1 MERRKVLRLFLVSSV
16 AAIVAPKL
24 AFGQTPLYQNLDF
37 SSLDFGSDFK
47 WGVATAA
54 YQIEGAH
61 NIDGK
66 SASIWDTFSH
76 KKGTI
81 KTGENGDLACDFY
94 HSYEQD
100 LDLLKSLNMRVFRFS
115 IAWSRIL
122 PNGVGAPNQKGID
135 FYNRVIDACLVRGI
149 EPWIT
154 LYHWDLPQ
162 VLQDQDG
169 WMNRASIS
177 WFSEYAEL
185 VTKTFGDKVKNWMVF
200 NEPSAFTALGY
211 LIGYHAPGLKG
222 FKNYLPTVHHVC
234 LCQAEGGRIIRK
246 NVANANIGTTFS
258 CSHVDVYKSE
268 KRDGKSAER
277 WDVLLN
283 RLFIE
288 PSLGMGY
295 PMESFPILHKLNK
308 YILPG
313 DMDKLKFDFDF
324 IGVQNYT
331 REVVK
336 KVGLIP
342 VMKGLEIKPAKR
354 DVKEVTEMGWEVY
367 PEGIYQIIKQFAA
380 YPGVKKIFVT
390 ENGCAFPDELVDGKV
405 NDVKRIDYYQRY
417 LKQVLRAKKEGV
429 NIGGYFSWTLLDN
442 FEWSEGFKPRFGLVY
457 VDFKTQKR
465 YVKNSGF
472 WFKEFL
478 ADKK

>member
-1 MERRKVLRLFLVSSV
+1 MERRKVLRLFFVSSL
-16 AAIVAPKL
+16 AAVIAPKFSFAQFNKL
-24 AFGQTPLYQNLDF
+24 EKLDF
-37 SSLDFGSDFK
+37 SSLDFGTDFK

-66 SASIWDTFSH
+66 SPSIWDTFSH
-76 KKGTI
+76 KKGSI
-81 KTGENGDLACDFY
+81 KTGENGDIACDFY
-94 HSYEQD
+94 HSYEKD
-100 LDLLKSLNMRVFRFS
+100 LDLLKSLNMTVFRFS

-122 PNGVGAPNQKGID
+122 PNGSGTPNQSGLD
-135 FYNRVIDACLVRGI
+135 FYHRVIDACLARGI

-162 VLQDQDG
+162 ILQDKGG
-169 WMNRASIS
+169 WKNRDAVV
-177 WFSEYAEL
+177 WFSEYANL
-185 VTKTFGDKVKNWMVF
+185 LTKTYGEKVKNWMVF

-222 FKNYLPTVHHVC
+222 LKNYLPTVHHVC

-268 KRDGKSAER
+268 ECDGNAVSR

-288 PSLGMGY
+288 PALGMGY
-295 PMESFPILHKLNK
+295 PTESLPILRKLNK
-308 YILPG
+308 YIQPG
-313 DMDKLKFDFDF
+313 DLEKLQFDFDF

-336 KVGLIP
+336 ANAFIP
-342 VMKGLEIKPAKR
+342 YMKGLEIKPVKR
-354 DVKEVTEMGWEVY
+354 DAKEITDMGWEVY
-367 PEGIYQIIKQFAA
+367 PEGIYKILKQFAA

-390 ENGCAFPDELVDGKV
+390 ENGCAFPDEVVNGKV
-405 NDVKRIDYYQRY
+405 NDTKRIDFYQRY
-417 LKQVLRAKKEGV
+417 LKEVLRAKKDGV

-442 FEWSEGFKPRFGLVY
+442 FEWSEGFKPRFGLVH

-465 YVKNSGF
+465 IIKESGY
-472 WFKEFL
+472 WFKDFL
-478 ADKK
+478 LSP

>member
-1 MERRKVLRLFLVSSV
+1 MERRKVLRLFFVSSL
-16 AAIVAPKL
+16 AAVIAPKYSFTQFNQL
-24 AFGQTPLYQNLDF
+24 EKLDF
-37 SSLDFGSDFK
+37 SSLDFGTDFK

-61 NIDGK
+61 TIDGK
-66 SASIWDTFSH
+66 SPSIWDTMSH

-81 KTGENGDLACDFY
+81 KTGENGDIACDFY
-94 HSYEQD
+94 HSYEKD
-100 LDLLKSLNMRVFRFS
+100 LDLLKSLNMTVFRFS

-122 PNGVGAPNQKGID
+122 PNGSGTPNQSGLD
-135 FYNRVIDACLVRGI
+135 FYHRVIDACLARGI

-162 VLQDQDG
+162 ILQDKGG
-169 WMNRASIS
+169 WKNRDAVM
-177 WFSEYAEL
+177 WFSEYANL
-185 VTKTFGDKVKNWMVF
+185 LTKTYGEKVKNWMVF

-222 FKNYLPTVHHVC
+222 LKNYLPTVHHVC

-258 CSHVDVYKSE
+258 CSHVDVFKSE
-268 KRDGKSAER
+268 ERDGNTANR

-288 PSLGMGY
+288 PALGMGY
-295 PMESFPILHKLNK
+295 PTESLPILRKLNK
-308 YILPG
+308 YIQPG
-313 DMDKLKFDFDF
+313 DLEKLQFDFDF

-336 KVGLIP
+336 ANAFIP
-342 VMKGLEIKPAKR
+342 YMKGLEIKPVKR
-354 DVKEVTEMGWEVY
+354 DAKEITEMGWEVY
-367 PEGIYQIIKQFAA
+367 PEGIYKILKQFAA

-390 ENGCAFPDELVDGKV
+390 ENGCAFPDEVVNGKV
-405 NDVKRIDYYQRY
+405 NDTKRIDFYQRY
-417 LKQVLRAKKEGV
+417 LKEVLRAKKDGV
-429 NIGGYFSWTLLDN
+429 NVGGYFSWTLLDN
-442 FEWSEGFKPRFGLVY
+442 FEWSEGFKPRFGLVH

-465 YVKNSGF
+465 IIKDSGY
-472 WFKEFL
+472 WFKDFL
-478 ADKK
+478 LSP

>member
-1 MERRKVLRLFLVSSV
+1 MERRKVLRLFFVSSL
-16 AAIVAPKL
+16 AAVIAPKFSFSQFNIL
-24 AFGQTPLYQNLDF
+24 EKLDF
-37 SSLDFGSDFK
+37 SSLDFGTDFK

-66 SASIWDTFSH
+66 SPSIWDTFSH
-76 KKGTI
+76 KNGSI
-81 KTGENGDLACDFY
+81 KTGENGDIACDFY
-94 HSYEQD
+94 HSYEKD
-100 LDLLKSLNMRVFRFS
+100 LDLLKSLNMTVFRFS

-122 PNGVGAPNQKGID
+122 PNGSGTPNQSGLD
-135 FYNRVIDACLVRGI
+135 FYQRVIDACLARGI

-162 VLQDQDG
+162 ILQDKGG
-169 WMNRASIS
+169 WKNRDAVV
-177 WFSEYAEL
+177 WFSEYANL
-185 VTKTFGDKVKNWMVF
+185 LTKTYGEKVKNWMVF

-222 FKNYLPTVHHVC
+222 LKNYLPTVHHVC

-258 CSHVDVYKSE
+258 CSHVDVYKSKE
-268 KRDGKSAER
+268 RDGNAASR

-288 PSLGMGY
+288 PALGMGY
-295 PMESFPILHKLNK
+295 PTESLPILRKLNK
-308 YILPG
+308 YIQPG
-313 DMDKLKFDFDF
+313 DLEKLQFDFDF

-336 KVGLIP
+336 ANAFIP
-342 VMKGLEIKPAKR
+342 YMKGLEIKPVKR
-354 DVKEVTEMGWEVY
+354 DAKEITEMGWEVY
-367 PEGIYQIIKQFAA
+367 PEGIYKILKQFAA
-380 YPGVKKIFVT
+380 YPRVKKIFVT
-390 ENGCAFPDELVDGKV
+390 ENGCAFPDEVVNGKV
-405 NDVKRIDYYQRY
+405 NDTKRIDFYQRY
-417 LKQVLRAKKEGV
+417 LKEVLRAKKDGV

-442 FEWSEGFKPRFGLVY
+442 FEWSEGFKPRFGLVH
-457 VDFKTQKR
+457 VDFNTQKR
-465 YVKNSGF
+465 IIKESGF
-472 WFKEFL
+472 WFKDFL
-478 ADKK
+478 LSP

>member
-1 MERRKVLRLFLVSSV
+1 MERRKVLRLFFVSSL
-16 AAIVAPKL
+16 AAVIAPKFSFAQFNTL
-24 AFGQTPLYQNLDF
+24 EKLDF
-37 SSLDFGSDFK
+37 SSLDFGTDFK

-66 SASIWDTFSH
+66 SHSIWDTFSH
-76 KKGTI
+76 KKGAI
-81 KTGENGDLACDFY
+81 KTGENGDIACDFY
-94 HSYEQD
+94 HSYEKD
-100 LDLLKSLNMRVFRFS
+100 LDLLKSLNMTVFRFS

-122 PNGVGAPNQKGID
+122 PNGSGTANQSGLN
-135 FYNRVIDACLVRGI
+135 FYHRVIDACLARGI

-162 VLQDQDG
+162 ILQDKGG
-169 WMNRASIS
+169 WKNRDAVV
-177 WFSEYAEL
+177 WFSEYANL
-185 VTKTFGDKVKNWMVF
+185 LTKTYGEKVKNWMVF

-222 FKNYLPTVHHVC
+222 LKNFLPTVHHVC

-268 KRDGKSAER
+268 ERDGNSASR

-288 PSLGMGY
+288 PALGMGY
-295 PMESFPILHKLNK
+295 PTESLPILRKLNK
-308 YILPG
+308 YIQPG
-313 DMDKLKFDFDF
+313 DLEKLQFDFDF

-336 KVGLIP
+336 ANAFIP
-342 VMKGLEIKPAKR
+342 YMKGLEIKPIKRGAK
-354 DVKEVTEMGWEVY
+354 EITEMGWEVY
-367 PEGIYQIIKQFAA
+367 PEGIYKILKQFAA

-390 ENGCAFPDELVDGKV
+390 ENGCAFPDEVVNGKV
-405 NDVKRIDYYQRY
+405 IDIKRVDFYQRY
-417 LKQVLRAKKEGV
+417 LKEVLRAKKDGV

-442 FEWSEGFKPRFGLVY
+442 FEWSEGFKPRFGLVH

-465 YVKNSGF
+465 IIKDSGY
-472 WFKEFL
+472 WFRDFL
-478 ADKK
+478 LSP

>member
-1 MERRKVLRLFLVSSV
+1 MERRKVLRLFFVSSLAGV
-16 AAIVAPKL
+16 IAPKFSFAQFNTL
-24 AFGQTPLYQNLDF
+24 EKLDF
-37 SSLDFGSDFK
+37 SSLDFGTDFK

-66 SASIWDTFSH
+66 SPSIWDTFSH
-76 KKGTI
+76 KKGSI
-81 KTGENGDLACDFY
+81 KTGENGDIACDFY
-94 HSYEQD
+94 HSYEKD
-100 LDLLKSLNMRVFRFS
+100 LDLLKSLNMTVFRFS

-122 PNGVGAPNQKGID
+122 PNGSGTPNQSGLD
-135 FYNRVIDACLVRGI
+135 FYHRVIDACLARGI

-162 VLQDQDG
+162 ILQDKGG
-169 WMNRASIS
+169 WKNRDAVV
-177 WFSEYAEL
+177 WFSEYANL
-185 VTKTFGDKVKNWMVF
+185 LTKTYGEKVKNWMVF

-222 FKNYLPTVHHVC
+222 LKNYLPTVHHVC

-268 KRDGKSAER
+268 ECDGNAVSR

-288 PSLGMGY
+288 PALGMGY
-295 PMESFPILHKLNK
+295 PTESLPILRKLNK
-308 YILPG
+308 YIQPG
-313 DMDKLKFDFDF
+313 DLEKLQFDFDF

-336 KVGLIP
+336 ANAFIP
-342 VMKGLEIKPAKR
+342 YMKGLEIKPVKR
-354 DVKEVTEMGWEVY
+354 DAKEITDMGWEVY
-367 PEGIYQIIKQFAA
+367 PEGIYKILKQFAA

-390 ENGCAFPDELVDGKV
+390 ENGCAFPDEVVNGKV
-405 NDVKRIDYYQRY
+405 NDTKRIDFYQRY
-417 LKQVLRAKKEGV
+417 LKEVLRAKKDGV

-442 FEWSEGFKPRFGLVY
+442 FEWSEGFKPRFGLVH

-465 YVKNSGF
+465 IIKESGY
-472 WFKEFL
+472 WFKDFL
-478 ADKK
+478 LSP

>member
-1 MERRKVLRLFLVSSV
+1 MERRKVLRLFFVSSL
-16 AAIVAPKL
+16 AAVIAPKYSFAQFNQL
-24 AFGQTPLYQNLDF
+24 EKLDF
-37 SSLDFGSDFK
+37 SSLDFGTDFK

-61 NIDGK
+61 TIDGK
-66 SASIWDTFSH
+66 SPSIWDTFSH

-81 KTGENGDLACDFY
+81 KTGENGDIACDFY
-94 HSYEQD
+94 HSYEKD
-100 LDLLKSLNMRVFRFS
+100 LDLLKSLNMTVFRFS

-122 PNGVGAPNQKGID
+122 PNGSGTPNQSGLD
-135 FYNRVIDACLVRGI
+135 FYHRVIDACLARGI

-162 VLQDQDG
+162 ILQDKGG
-169 WMNRASIS
+169 WKNRDAVM
-177 WFSEYAEL
+177 WFSEYTNL
-185 VTKTFGDKVKNWMVF
+185 LTKTYGEKVKNWMVF

-222 FKNYLPTVHHVC
+222 LKNYLPTVHHVC

-258 CSHVDVYKSE
+258 CSQVDVFKSE
-268 KRDGKSAER
+268 ERDGNTANR

-288 PSLGMGY
+288 PALGMGY
-295 PMESFPILHKLNK
+295 PTESLPILRKLNK
-308 YILPG
+308 YIQPG
-313 DMDKLKFDFDF
+313 DLEKLQFDFDF

-336 KVGLIP
+336 ANTFIP
-342 VMKGLEIKPAKR
+342 YMKGLEIKPVKR
-354 DVKEVTEMGWEVY
+354 DAKEITEMGWEVY
-367 PEGIYQIIKQFAA
+367 PEGIYKILKQFAA

-390 ENGCAFPDELVDGKV
+390 ENGCAFPDEVVNGKV
-405 NDVKRIDYYQRY
+405 NDTKRIDFYQRY
-417 LKQVLRAKKEGV
+417 LKEVLRAKKDGV

-442 FEWSEGFKPRFGLVY
+442 FEWSEGFKPRFGLVH

-465 YVKNSGF
+465 IIKDSGY
-472 WFKEFL
+472 WFRDFL
-478 ADKK
+478 LSP

>member
-1 MERRKVLRLFLVSSV
+1 MERRKVLRLFLISSV
-16 AAIVAPKL
+16 ATVVAPKL
-24 AFGQTPLYQNLDF
+24 TFGKTPFYTNLDF
-37 SSLDFGSDFK
+37 SSLDFGTDFK

-61 NIDGK
+61 NLDGK
-66 SASIWDTFSH
+66 STSIWDTFSH
-76 KKGTI
+76 KKGNI
-81 KTGENGDLACDFY
+81 KTGENGDIACDFY

-100 LDLLKSLNMRVFRFS
+100 LDLLKSLNMTVFRFS

-135 FYNRVIDACLVRGI
+135 FYNRVIDACLERGL
-149 EPWIT
+149 EPWLT

-162 VLQDQDG
+162 VLQDQGG
-169 WMNRASIS
+169 WMNRESLS

-185 VTKTFGDKVKNWMVF
+185 VTKSFGDRVKNWMVF

-222 FKNYLPTVHHVC
+222 FGHYLPTVHHVC

-246 NVANANIGTTFS
+246 NVINANIGTTYS
-258 CSHVDVYKSE
+258 CSHVDVFKSE
-268 KRDGKSAER
+268 KRDGKSAKR

-288 PSLGMGY
+288 PALGMGY
-295 PMESFPILHKLNK
+295 PTASFPILRKLEK

-313 DMDKLKFDFDF
+313 DLEKLKFDFDF

-336 KVGLIP
+336 KMGLIP
-342 VMKGLEIKPAKR
+342 IMKGLEIPPKKR
-354 DVKEVTEMGWEVY
+354 NVTEITDMGWEVY

-380 YPGVKKIFVT
+380 YPNVKKIFVT
-390 ENGCAFPDELVDGKV
+390 ENGCAFPDELIDGKV

-417 LKQVLRAKKEGV
+417 LKQVLRAKQEGV

-465 YVKNSGF
+465 IVKESGY
-472 WFKEFL
+472 WFKDFL
-478 ADKK
+478 KKVR

>member
-1 MERRKVLRLFLVSSV
+1 MERRKVLRLFFVSSL
-16 AAIVAPKL
+16 AAVIAPKYSFAQFNQL
-24 AFGQTPLYQNLDF
+24 EKLDF
-37 SSLDFGSDFK
+37 SSLDFGTDFK

-61 NIDGK
+61 TIDGK
-66 SASIWDTFSH
+66 SPSIWDTFSH

-81 KTGENGDLACDFY
+81 KTGENGDIACDFY
-94 HSYEQD
+94 HSYEKD
-100 LDLLKSLNMRVFRFS
+100 LDLLKSLNMTVFRFS

-122 PNGVGAPNQKGID
+122 PNGSGTPNQSGLD
-135 FYNRVIDACLVRGI
+135 FYHRVIDACLARGI

-162 VLQDQDG
+162 ILQDKGG
-169 WMNRASIS
+169 WKNRDSVV
-177 WFSEYAEL
+177 WFSEYANL
-185 VTKTFGDKVKNWMVF
+185 LTKTYGEKVKNWMVF

-222 FKNYLPTVHHVC
+222 LKNYLPTVHHVC

-258 CSHVDVYKSE
+258 CSHVDVFKSE
-268 KRDGKSAER
+268 ERDGKTANR

-288 PSLGMGY
+288 PALGMGY
-295 PMESFPILHKLNK
+295 PTESLPILRKLNK
-308 YILPG
+308 YIQPG
-313 DMDKLKFDFDF
+313 DLEKLQFDFDF

-336 KVGLIP
+336 ANAFIP
-342 VMKGLEIKPAKR
+342 YMKGLEIKPVKR
-354 DVKEVTEMGWEVY
+354 DAKEITEMGWEVY
-367 PEGIYQIIKQFAA
+367 PEGIYKILKQFAA

-390 ENGCAFPDELVDGKV
+390 ENGCAFPDEVVNGKV
-405 NDVKRIDYYQRY
+405 NDTKRIDFYQRY
-417 LKQVLRAKKEGV
+417 LKEVLRAKKDGV

-442 FEWSEGFKPRFGLVY
+442 FEWSEGFKPRFGLVH

-465 YVKNSGF
+465 IIKDSGY
-472 WFKEFL
+472 WFKDFL
-478 ADKK
+478 LSS

>member
-1 MERRKVLRLFLVSSV
+1 MERRKILRLFLVSTVASV
-16 AAIVAPKL
+16 IAPKL
-24 AFGQTPLYQNLDF
+24 AFGQIPFVEKLDF

-61 NIDGK
+61 NLDGK

-76 KKGTI
+76 KKGNI
-81 KTGENGDLACDFY
+81 KTGENGDIACDFY

-100 LDLLKSLNMRVFRFS
+100 LDLLKSLNMTVFRFS
-115 IAWSRIL
+115 IAWSRVL
-122 PNGVGAPNQKGID
+122 PNGVGEPNQKGID
-135 FYNRVIDACLVRGI
+135 FYHKVIDACLSRGL
-149 EPWIT
+149 EPWVT

-162 VLQDQDG
+162 VLQDKGG
-169 WMNRASIS
+169 WMNREAVD
-177 WFSEYAEL
+177 WFSAYTEL
-185 VTKTFGDKVKNWMVF
+185 VTKTFGEKVKNWMVF

-222 FKNYLPTVHHVC
+222 FKHYLPTVHHVC

-246 NVANANIGTTFS
+246 NVKNANIGTTFS
-258 CSHVDVYKSE
+258 CSHVDYFKSE
-268 KRDGKSAER
+268 KRDGKAAER

-288 PSLGMGY
+288 PALGMGY
-295 PMESFPILHKLNK
+295 PTESFPILRKLEK
-308 YILPG
+308 YILSG
-313 DMDKLKFDFDF
+313 DIEKLKFDFDF

-336 KVGLIP
+336 KVGVIP
-342 VMKGLEIKPAKR
+342 IMKGLEVKPSKR
-354 DVKEVTEMGWEVY
+354 GANEVTEMGWEVY

-390 ENGCAFPDELVDGKV
+390 ENGCAFPDEVKDGKV
-405 NDVKRIDYYQRY
+405 NDLKRIDYYQRY
-417 LKQVLRAKKEGV
+417 LKQVLRAKQEGV

-442 FEWSEGFKPRFGLVY
+442 FEWSEGYKPRFGLVY

-465 YVKNSGF
+465 IVKESGL

-478 ADKK
+478 RSR

>member
-16 AAIVAPKL
+16 AAVIAPKL
-24 AFGQTPLYQNLDF
+24 TFGQIPVYKNLDF
-37 SSLDFGSDFK
+37 SSLDFGADFK

-61 NIDGK
+61 NLDGK

-76 KKGTI
+76 EKGTI
-81 KTGENGDLACDFY
+81 KTGENGDVACDFY
-94 HSYEQD
+94 HSFEQD
-100 LDLLKSLNMRVFRFS
+100 LDLLKSLNMTVFRFS

-135 FYNRVIDACLVRGI
+135 FYHRVIDACLERGL
-149 EPWIT
+149 EPWLT

-162 VLQDQDG
+162 VLQDQGG
-169 WMNRASIS
+169 WMNRASVS
-177 WFSEYAEL
+177 WFSEYVEFIS
-185 VTKTFGDKVKNWMVF
+185 KTYGDKVKNWMVF

-222 FKNYLPTVHHVC
+222 FRHYLPTVHHVC

-246 NVANANIGTTFS
+246 NVINANIGTTFS
-258 CSHVDVYKSE
+258 CSHVDVFKSE
-268 KRDGKSAER
+268 KRDGKSAKR

-288 PSLGMGY
+288 PALGMGY
-295 PMESFPILHKLNK
+295 PTASFPILSKLKK

-313 DMDKLKFDFDF
+313 DLEKLKFDFDF

-336 KVGLIP
+336 KMGLIP
-342 VMKGLEIKPAKR
+342 IMKGLEIPPKKR
-354 DVKEVTEMGWEVY
+354 NVTEITDMGWEVY

-380 YPGVKKIFVT
+380 YPNVKKIFVT
-390 ENGCAFPDELVDGKV
+390 ENGCAFPDELIDGKV

-417 LKQVLRAKKEGV
+417 LKQVLRAKQEGV

-465 YVKNSGF
+465 IVKESGY
-472 WFKEFL
+472 WFKDFL
-478 ADKK
+478 KKVR

>member
-1 MERRKVLRLFLVSSV
+1 MERRKVLRLFFVSSL
-16 AAIVAPKL
+16 AAVIAPKFSFAQFNTL
-24 AFGQTPLYQNLDF
+24 EKLDF
-37 SSLDFGSDFK
+37 SSLDFGTDFK

-54 YQIEGAH
+54 YQIEGAQ

-66 SASIWDTFSH
+66 SPSIWDTFSH
-76 KKGTI
+76 KKGSI
-81 KTGENGDLACDFY
+81 KTGENGDIACDFY
-94 HSYEQD
+94 HSYEKD
-100 LDLLKSLNMRVFRFS
+100 LDLLKSLNMTVFRFS

-122 PNGVGAPNQKGID
+122 PNGSGTPNQSGLD
-135 FYNRVIDACLVRGI
+135 FYHRVIDACLARGI

-162 VLQDQDG
+162 ILQDKGG
-169 WMNRASIS
+169 WKNRDAVV
-177 WFSEYAEL
+177 WFSEYANL
-185 VTKTFGDKVKNWMVF
+185 LTKTYGEKVKNWMVF

-222 FKNYLPTVHHVC
+222 LKNYLPTVHHVC

-268 KRDGKSAER
+268 ECDGNAVSR

-288 PSLGMGY
+288 PALGMGY
-295 PMESFPILHKLNK
+295 PTESLPILRKLNK
-308 YILPG
+308 YIQPG
-313 DMDKLKFDFDF
+313 DLEKLQFDFDF

-336 KVGLIP
+336 ANAFIP
-342 VMKGLEIKPAKR
+342 YMKGLEIKPVKR
-354 DVKEVTEMGWEVY
+354 DAKEITDMGWEVY
-367 PEGIYQIIKQFAA
+367 PEGIYKILKQFAA

-390 ENGCAFPDELVDGKV
+390 ENGCAFPDEVVNGKV
-405 NDVKRIDYYQRY
+405 NDTKRIDFYQRY
-417 LKQVLRAKKEGV
+417 LKEVLRAKKDGV

-442 FEWSEGFKPRFGLVY
+442 FEWSEGFKPRFGLVH

-465 YVKNSGF
+465 IIKDSGY
-472 WFKEFL
+472 WFRDFL
-478 ADKK
+478 LSP

>member
-1 MERRKVLRLFLVSSV
+1 MERRKVLRLFFVSSL
-16 AAIVAPKL
+16 AAVIAPKFSFSQFNIL
-24 AFGQTPLYQNLDF
+24 EKLDF
-37 SSLDFGSDFK
+37 SSLDFGTDFK

-66 SASIWDTFSH
+66 SPSIWDTFSH
-76 KKGTI
+76 KKGSI
-81 KTGENGDLACDFY
+81 KTGENGDIACDFY
-94 HSYEQD
+94 HSYEKD
-100 LDLLKSLNMRVFRFS
+100 LDLLKSLNMTVFRFS

-122 PNGVGAPNQKGID
+122 PNGSGTPNQSGLD
-135 FYNRVIDACLVRGI
+135 FYHRVIDASLARGI

-162 VLQDQDG
+162 ILQDKGG
-169 WMNRASIS
+169 WKNRDAVV
-177 WFSEYAEL
+177 WFSEYANL
-185 VTKTFGDKVKNWMVF
+185 LTKSYGEKVKNWMVF

-222 FKNYLPTVHHVC
+222 LKNYLPTVHHVC

-268 KRDGKSAER
+268 ERDRNTASR

-288 PSLGMGY
+288 PALGMGY
-295 PMESFPILHKLNK
+295 PTESLPILRKLNK
-308 YILPG
+308 YIQPG
-313 DMDKLKFDFDF
+313 DLEKLQFDFDF

-336 KVGLIP
+336 ANAFIP
-342 VMKGLEIKPAKR
+342 YMKGLEIKPVKR
-354 DVKEVTEMGWEVY
+354 DAKEITEMGWEVY
-367 PEGIYQIIKQFAA
+367 PEGIYKILKQFAA

-390 ENGCAFPDELVDGKV
+390 ENGCAFPDEVVNGKV
-405 NDVKRIDYYQRY
+405 NDTKRIDFYQRY
-417 LKQVLRAKKEGV
+417 LKEVLRAKKDGV

-442 FEWSEGFKPRFGLVY
+442 FEWSEGFKPRFGLVH

-465 YVKNSGF
+465 IIKDSGY
-472 WFKEFL
+472 WFRDFL
-478 ADKK
+478 LSP

>member
-1 MERRKVLRLFLVSSV
+1 MERRKVLRLFFVSSLAGV
-16 AAIVAPKL
+16 IAPKFSFAQFNTL
-24 AFGQTPLYQNLDF
+24 EKLDF
-37 SSLDFGSDFK
+37 SSLDFGTDFK

-54 YQIEGAH
+54 YQIEGAQ

-66 SASIWDTFSH
+66 SPSIWDTFSH
-76 KKGTI
+76 KKGSI
-81 KTGENGDLACDFY
+81 KTGENGDIACDFY
-94 HSYEQD
+94 HSYEKD
-100 LDLLKSLNMRVFRFS
+100 LDLLKSLNMTVFRFS

-122 PNGVGAPNQKGID
+122 PNGSGTPNQSGLD
-135 FYNRVIDACLVRGI
+135 FYHRVIDACLARGI

-162 VLQDQDG
+162 ILQDKGG
-169 WMNRASIS
+169 WKNRDAVV
-177 WFSEYAEL
+177 WFSEYANL
-185 VTKTFGDKVKNWMVF
+185 LTKTYGEKVKNWMVF

-222 FKNYLPTVHHVC
+222 LKNYLPTVHHVC

-268 KRDGKSAER
+268 ECDGNAVSR

-288 PSLGMGY
+288 PALGMGY
-295 PMESFPILHKLNK
+295 PTESLPILRKLNK
-308 YILPG
+308 YIQPG
-313 DMDKLKFDFDF
+313 DLEKLQFDFDF

-336 KVGLIP
+336 ANAFIP
-342 VMKGLEIKPAKR
+342 YMKGLEIKPVKR
-354 DVKEVTEMGWEVY
+354 DAKEITDMGWEVY
-367 PEGIYQIIKQFAA
+367 PEGIYKILKQFAA

-390 ENGCAFPDELVDGKV
+390 ENGCAFPDEVVNGKV
-405 NDVKRIDYYQRY
+405 NDTKRIDFYQRY
-417 LKQVLRAKKEGV
+417 LKEVLRAKKDGV

-442 FEWSEGFKPRFGLVY
+442 FEWSEGFKPRFGLVH

-465 YVKNSGF
+465 IIKESGY
-472 WFKEFL
+472 WFKDFL
-478 ADKK
+478 LSP

>member
-1 MERRKVLRLFLVSSV
+1 MERRKVLRLFFVSSL
-16 AAIVAPKL
+16 AAVIAPKYSFTQFNQL
-24 AFGQTPLYQNLDF
+24 EKLDF
-37 SSLDFGSDFK
+37 SSLDFGTDFK

-61 NIDGK
+61 TIDGK
-66 SASIWDTFSH
+66 SPSIWDTFSH

-81 KTGENGDLACDFY
+81 KTGENGDIACDFY
-94 HSYEQD
+94 HSYEKD
-100 LDLLKSLNMRVFRFS
+100 LDLLKSLNMTVFRFS

-122 PNGVGAPNQKGID
+122 PNGSGTPNQSGLD
-135 FYNRVIDACLVRGI
+135 FYHRVIDACLARGI

-162 VLQDQDG
+162 ILQDKGG
-169 WMNRASIS
+169 WKNRDAVV
-177 WFSEYAEL
+177 WFSEYTNL
-185 VTKTFGDKVKNWMVF
+185 LTKTYGEKVKNWMVF

-222 FKNYLPTVHHVC
+222 LKNYLPTVHHVC

-258 CSHVDVYKSE
+258 CSQVDVFKSE
-268 KRDGKSAER
+268 ERDGNTANR

-288 PSLGMGY
+288 PALGMGY
-295 PMESFPILHKLNK
+295 PTESLPILRKLNK
-308 YILPG
+308 YIQPG
-313 DMDKLKFDFDF
+313 DLEKLQFDFDF

-336 KVGLIP
+336 ANTFIP
-342 VMKGLEIKPAKR
+342 YMKGLEIKPVKR
-354 DVKEVTEMGWEVY
+354 DAKEITEMGWEVY
-367 PEGIYQIIKQFAA
+367 PEGIYKILKQFAA

-390 ENGCAFPDELVDGKV
+390 ENGCAFPDEVVNGKV
-405 NDVKRIDYYQRY
+405 KDTKRIDFYQRY
-417 LKQVLRAKKEGV
+417 LKEVLRAKKDGV

-442 FEWSEGFKPRFGLVY
+442 FEWSEGFKPRFGLVH

-465 YVKNSGF
+465 IIKDSGY
-472 WFKEFL
+472 WFRDFL
-478 ADKK
+478 LSP

>member
-16 AAIVAPKL
+16 ATLVVPKL
-24 AFGQTPLYQNLDF
+24 TFAKYPSTEKLDF
-37 SSLDFGSDFK
+37 SCLDFGSDFK

-66 SASIWDTFSH
+66 SASVWDTFSH
-76 KKGTI
+76 KKGAI
-81 KTGENGDLACDFY
+81 KTGENGDIACDFY

-100 LDLLKSLNMRVFRFS
+100 LDLLKSLNMTVFRFS

-122 PNGVGAPNQKGID
+122 PDGVGTINQKGID
-135 FYNRVIDACLVRGI
+135 FYHRVIDACLSRGL
-149 EPWIT
+149 EPWVT

-162 VLQDQDG
+162 VLQNKGG
-169 WMNRASIS
+169 WMSRESVS

-185 VTKTFGDKVKNWMVF
+185 VTKTYGAKVKNWMVF

-222 FKNYLPTVHHVC
+222 LKHYIPTIHHVC
-234 LCQAEGGRIIRK
+234 LSQAEGGRIIRK
-246 NVANANIGTTFS
+246 NVINANIGTTFS
-258 CSHVDVYKSE
+258 CSHVDVFKSE
-268 KRDGKSAER
+268 KRDGKAVER

-288 PSLGMGY
+288 PALGMGY
-295 PMESFPILHKLNK
+295 PTASLPILRKLDK

-313 DMDKLKFDFDF
+313 DLEKLKFDFDF

-342 VMKGLEIKPAKR
+342 IMKGLEIKPVKR
-354 DVKEVTEMGWEVY
+354 NVKEITEMGWEVY
-367 PEGIYQIIKQFAA
+367 PEGIYKIIKQFAA
-380 YPGVKKIFVT
+380 YPGVKKIVVT
-390 ENGCAFPDELVDGKV
+390 ENGCAFPDEVVDGKV
-405 NDVKRIDYYQRY
+405 NDAKRVDYYQRY
-417 LKQVLRAKKEGV
+417 LNQVLKAKKEGV

-442 FEWSEGFKPRFGLVY
+442 FEWSEGYKPRFGLVY

-465 YVKNSGF
+465 IVKDSGL
-472 WFKEFL
+472 WFRDFL
-478 ADKK
+478 SKKG

>member
-16 AAIVAPKL
+16 AAMVAPKL
-24 AFGQTPLYQNLDF
+24 AFGQKPFDQKLDF
-37 SSLDFGSDFK
+37 SSLDFGPDFK

-61 NIDGK
+61 NLDGK

-76 KKGTI
+76 EKGNI
-81 KTGENGDLACDFY
+81 KTGENGDIACDFY
-94 HSYEQD
+94 HSYEKD
-100 LDLLKSLNMRVFRFS
+100 LDLLKSLNMTVFRFS
-115 IAWSRIL
+115 ISWSRVL
-122 PNGVGAPNQKGID
+122 PNGVGLPNQKGLD
-135 FYNRVIDACLVRGI
+135 FYHRVIDACLERGI
-149 EPWIT
+149 EPWVT

-162 VLQDQDG
+162 VLQDKGG
-169 WMNRASIS
+169 WMNRESVA

-185 VTKTFGDKVKNWMVF
+185 VTKTYALKVKNWMVF

-234 LCQAEGGRIIRK
+234 LCQAEGGRIIRR
-246 NVANANIGTTFS
+246 NVDDANIGTTFS
-258 CSHVDVYKSE
+258 CSHVDVLKSE

-283 RLFIE
+283 RLFVE
-288 PSLGMGY
+288 AALGLGY
-295 PMESFPILHKLNK
+295 PIDSFPILKKMQK
-308 YILPG
+308 YIQPG
-313 DMDKLKFDFDF
+313 DIANLKFDFDF

-336 KVGLIP
+336 GMGIIP
-342 VMKGLEIKPAKR
+342 VMKGLEIKPVKR
-354 DVKEVTEMGWEVY
+354 NVEEVTEMGWEVY
-367 PEGIYQIIKQFAA
+367 PEGIYKIIKQFAA
-380 YPGVKKIFVT
+380 YEGVKKIIVT
-390 ENGCAFPDELVDGKV
+390 ENGCAFPDDLVNGQVHDS
-405 NDVKRIDYYQRY
+405 KRIDYYQRY

-442 FEWSEGFKPRFGLVY
+442 FEWSEGYKPRFGLVY

-465 YVKNSGF
+465 YLKDSAL
-472 WFKEFL
+472 WFRAFL
-478 ADKK
+478 NKGK

>member
-1 MERRKVLRLFLVSSV
+1 MERRKVLRLFFVSTL
-16 AAIVAPKL
+16 AAVIAPKFSFAQFNQL
-24 AFGQTPLYQNLDF
+24 EKLDF
-37 SSLDFGSDFK
+37 SSLDFGTDFK

-61 NIDGK
+61 TIDGK
-66 SASIWDTFSH
+66 SPSIWDTFSH
-76 KKGTI
+76 KKGSI
-81 KTGENGDLACDFY
+81 KTGENGDIACDFY
-94 HSYEQD
+94 HSYEED
-100 LDLLKSLNMRVFRFS
+100 LDLLKSLNMTVFRFS

-122 PNGVGAPNQKGID
+122 PNGSGTPNQSGLD
-135 FYNRVIDACLVRGI
+135 FYHRVIDACLTRGI

-162 VLQDQDG
+162 ILQDKGG
-169 WMNRASIS
+169 WKNRDAVV
-177 WFSEYAEL
+177 WFSEYTNL
-185 VTKTFGDKVKNWMVF
+185 LTKTYGEKVKNWMVF

-222 FKNYLPTVHHVC
+222 LKNYLPTVHHVC

-258 CSHVDVYKSE
+258 CSHVAVFKSE
-268 KRDGKSAER
+268 ERDGNAANR

-288 PSLGMGY
+288 PALGMGY
-295 PMESFPILHKLNK
+295 PTESLPILRKLNK
-308 YILPG
+308 YIQPG
-313 DMDKLKFDFDF
+313 DLEKLQFDFDF

-336 KVGLIP
+336 ANAFIP
-342 VMKGLEIKPAKR
+342 YMKGLEIKPVKR
-354 DVKEVTEMGWEVY
+354 DAKEITEMGWEVY
-367 PEGIYQIIKQFAA
+367 PEGIYKILKQFAA

-390 ENGCAFPDELVDGKV
+390 ENGCAFPDEVVNGKV
-405 NDVKRIDYYQRY
+405 NDTKRIDFYQRY
-417 LKQVLRAKKEGV
+417 LKEVLRAKKDGV

-442 FEWSEGFKPRFGLVY
+442 FEWSEGFKPRFGLVH

-465 YVKNSGF
+465 IIKDSGY
-472 WFKEFL
+472 WFRDFL
-478 ADKK
+478 LSP

>member
-16 AAIVAPKL
+16 AAFVAPKL
-24 AFGQTPLYQNLDF
+24 TFGQLPFVEKLDF
-37 SSLDFGSDFK
+37 SSLDFGADFK

-61 NIDGK
+61 TIDGK

-76 KKGTI
+76 KKGAI
-81 KTGENGDLACDFY
+81 KTGENGDITCDFY

-100 LDLLKSLNMRVFRFS
+100 LDLLKSLNMTVFRFS

-122 PNGVGAPNQKGID
+122 PNGVGTPNQKGID
-135 FYNRVIDACLVRGI
+135 FYHRVIDACLTRGL
-149 EPWIT
+149 EPWVT

-162 VLQDQDG
+162 VLQDQGG
-169 WMNRASIS
+169 WMNRASVL
-177 WFSEYAEL
+177 WFSEYSEL
-185 VTKTFGDKVKNWMVF
+185 VTKSYGGKVKNWMVF
-200 NEPSAFTALGY
+200 NEPAAFTSLGY

-234 LCQAEGGRIIRK
+234 LSQAEGGRIIRK
-246 NVANANIGTTFS
+246 NVTNATIGTTFS
-258 CSHVDVYKSE
+258 CSHVDVFKSE
-268 KRDGKSAER
+268 KRDGKAVER

-288 PSLGMGY
+288 PALGMGY
-295 PMESFPILHKLNK
+295 PIASLPILRKLDK

-313 DMDKLKFDFDF
+313 DLEKLKFDFDF

-342 VMKGLEIKPAKR
+342 IMKGLEIKPVKR
-354 DVKEVTEMGWEVY
+354 DVKEITEMGWEVY

-390 ENGCAFPDELVDGKV
+390 ENGCAFPDKVVDGKV
-405 NDVKRIDYYQRY
+405 NDLKRIDYYQCY

-465 YVKNSGF
+465 IVKDSGL
-472 WFKEFL
+472 WFRDFL
-478 ADKK
+478 SNPK

>member
-1 MERRKVLRLFLVSSV
+1 MERRKVLRLFFVSSL
-16 AAIVAPKL
+16 AAVIAPKL
-24 AFGQTPLYQNLDF
+24 SFAQFNQLEKLDF
-37 SSLDFGSDFK
+37 SSLDFGTDFK

-61 NIDGK
+61 TIDGK
-66 SASIWDTFSH
+66 SPSIWDTFSH

-81 KTGENGDLACDFY
+81 KKGENGDIACDFY
-94 HSYEQD
+94 HSYEKD
-100 LDLLKSLNMRVFRFS
+100 LDLLKSLNMTVFRFS

-122 PNGVGAPNQKGID
+122 PNGSGTPNQSGLD
-135 FYNRVIDACLVRGI
+135 FYHRVIDACLARGI

-162 VLQDQDG
+162 ILQDKGG
-169 WMNRASIS
+169 WKNRDAVV
-177 WFSEYAEL
+177 WFSEYANL
-185 VTKTFGDKVKNWMVF
+185 LTKTYGEKVKNWMVF

-222 FKNYLPTVHHVC
+222 LKNYLPTVHHVC

-258 CSHVDVYKSE
+258 CSHVDVFKSE
-268 KRDGKSAER
+268 ERDGNTANR

-288 PSLGMGY
+288 PALGMGY
-295 PMESFPILHKLNK
+295 PTESLPILRKLNK
-308 YILPG
+308 YIQPG
-313 DMDKLKFDFDF
+313 DLEKLQFDFDF

-336 KVGLIP
+336 ANAFIP
-342 VMKGLEIKPAKR
+342 YMKGLEIKPVKR
-354 DVKEVTEMGWEVY
+354 DAKEITEMGWEVY
-367 PEGIYQIIKQFAA
+367 PEGIYKILKQFAA

-390 ENGCAFPDELVDGKV
+390 ENGCAFPDEVVNGKV
-405 NDVKRIDYYQRY
+405 NDTKRIDFYQRY
-417 LKQVLRAKKEGV
+417 LKEVLRAKKDGV

-442 FEWSEGFKPRFGLVY
+442 FEWSEGFKPRFGLVH

-465 YVKNSGF
+465 IIKDSGY
-472 WFKEFL
+472 WFRDFL
-478 ADKK
+478 LSP

>member
-1 MERRKVLRLFLVSSV
+1 MERRKVLRLFFVSTL
-16 AAIVAPKL
+16 AAVIAPKFSFAQFNKL
-24 AFGQTPLYQNLDF
+24 EKLDF
-37 SSLDFGSDFK
+37 SSLDFGTDFK

-66 SASIWDTFSH
+66 SPSIWDTFSH
-76 KKGTI
+76 KKGSI
-81 KTGENGDLACDFY
+81 KTGENGDIACDFY
-94 HSYEQD
+94 HSYEKD
-100 LDLLKSLNMRVFRFS
+100 LDLLKSLNMTVFRFS

-122 PNGVGAPNQKGID
+122 PNGSGTPNRSGLD
-135 FYNRVIDACLVRGI
+135 FYHRVIDVCLARGI

-162 VLQDQDG
+162 ILQDKGG
-169 WMNRASIS
+169 WKNRDAVV
-177 WFSEYAEL
+177 WFSEYANL
-185 VTKTFGDKVKNWMVF
+185 LSKTYGEKVKNWMVF

-222 FKNYLPTVHHVC
+222 LKNYLPTVHHVC

-258 CSHVDVYKSE
+258 CSHVDVFKSE
-268 KRDGKSAER
+268 ERDGKTAKR

-288 PSLGMGY
+288 PALGMGY
-295 PMESFPILHKLNK
+295 PTESLPILRKLNK
-308 YILPG
+308 YIQPG
-313 DMDKLKFDFDF
+313 DLEKLQFDFDF

-336 KVGLIP
+336 ANAFIP
-342 VMKGLEIKPAKR
+342 YMKGLEIKPVKR
-354 DVKEVTEMGWEVY
+354 DAKEITEMGWEVY
-367 PEGIYQIIKQFAA
+367 PEGIYKILKQFAA

-390 ENGCAFPDELVDGKV
+390 ENGCAFPDEVVNGKV
-405 NDVKRIDYYQRY
+405 NDTKRIDFYQRY
-417 LKQVLRAKKEGV
+417 LKEVLRAKKDGV

-442 FEWSEGFKPRFGLVY
+442 FEWSEGFKPRFGLVH

-465 YVKNSGF
+465 IIKDSGY
-472 WFKEFL
+472 WFRDFL
-478 ADKK
+478 LSP

>member
-16 AAIVAPKL
+16 AAIVSPKL
-24 AFGQTPLYQNLDF
+24 AFGQMPFYQNLDF

-61 NIDGK
+61 NVDGK

-76 KKGTI
+76 KKGNI
-81 KTGENGDLACDFY
+81 KTGENGDVACDFY

-100 LDLLKSLNMRVFRFS
+100 LDLLKSLNMTVFRFS

-135 FYNRVIDACLVRGI
+135 FYHRVIDACLARGI
-149 EPWIT
+149 EPWVT

-162 VLQDQDG
+162 ILQDQDG
-169 WMNRASIS
+169 WMNRASVS
-177 WFSEYAEL
+177 WFSDYVEL
-185 VTKTFGDKVKNWMVF
+185 VTKSFGEKVKNWMVF

-211 LIGYHAPGLKG
+211 LIGYHAPGLRG

-246 NVANANIGTTFS
+246 NVVNANIGTTFS
-258 CSHVDVYKSE
+258 CSHVDFYKSE

-295 PMESFPILHKLNK
+295 PVESFPILHKLDK
-308 YILPG
+308 YILHG

-331 REVVK
+331 REVIK
-336 KVGLIP
+336 KIGLVPI
-342 VMKGLEIKPAKR
+342 MKGLEIKPIRRDAK
-354 DVKEVTEMGWEVY
+354 EITEMEWEVY

-380 YPGVKKIFVT
+380 YPNVKKIFIT
-390 ENGCAFPDELVDGKV
+390 ENGCAFTDELVDGNV

-417 LKQVLRAKKEGV
+417 LKQVLRAKNEGV

-465 YVKNSGF
+465 YVKNSGL

>member
-1 MERRKVLRLFLVSSV
+1 MERRKVLRLFFVSSL
-16 AAIVAPKL
+16 AAVIAPKFSFAQFNQL
-24 AFGQTPLYQNLDF
+24 EKLDF
-37 SSLDFGSDFK
+37 SSLDFGTDFK

-66 SASIWDTFSH
+66 SPSIWDTFSH
-76 KKGTI
+76 KKGSI
-81 KTGENGDLACDFY
+81 KTGENGDIACDFY
-94 HSYEQD
+94 HSYEKD
-100 LDLLKSLNMRVFRFS
+100 LDLLKSLNMTVFRFS

-122 PNGVGAPNQKGID
+122 PNGSGTPNQSGLD
-135 FYNRVIDACLVRGI
+135 FYHRVIDACLARGI

-162 VLQDQDG
+162 ILQDKGG
-169 WMNRASIS
+169 WKNRDAVV
-177 WFSEYAEL
+177 WFSEYANL
-185 VTKTFGDKVKNWMVF
+185 LSKTYGEKVKNWMVF

-222 FKNYLPTVHHVC
+222 LKNYLPTVHHVC

-268 KRDGKSAER
+268 ECDGNAVSR

-288 PSLGMGY
+288 PALGMGY
-295 PMESFPILHKLNK
+295 PTESLPILRKLNK
-308 YILPG
+308 YIQPG
-313 DMDKLKFDFDF
+313 DLEKLQFDFDF

-336 KVGLIP
+336 ANAFIP
-342 VMKGLEIKPAKR
+342 YMKGLEIKPVKR
-354 DVKEVTEMGWEVY
+354 DAKEITDMGWEVY
-367 PEGIYQIIKQFAA
+367 PEGIYKILKQFAA

-390 ENGCAFPDELVDGKV
+390 ENGCAFPDEVVNEKV
-405 NDVKRIDYYQRY
+405 NDTKRIDFYQRY
-417 LKQVLRAKKEGV
+417 LKEVLRAKKDGV

-442 FEWSEGFKPRFGLVY
+442 FEWREGFKPRFGLVH
-457 VDFKTQKR
+457 VDFKTLKR
-465 YVKNSGF
+465 IIKDSGY
-472 WFKEFL
+472 WFRDFL
-478 ADKK
+478 LSP

>member
-1 MERRKVLRLFLVSSV
+1 MERRKVLRLFFVSSLGAV
-16 AAIVAPKL
+16 ISPKL
-24 AFGQTPLYQNLDF
+24 SFAQFNQLEKLDF
-37 SSLDFGSDFK
+37 SSIDFGTDFK

-66 SASIWDTFSH
+66 SPSIWDTFSH
-76 KKGTI
+76 KKGAI
-81 KTGENGDLACDFY
+81 KTAENGDIACDFY
-94 HSYEQD
+94 HSYEKD
-100 LDLLKSLNMRVFRFS
+100 LDLLKSLNMTVFRFS

-122 PNGVGAPNQKGID
+122 PNGSGTPNQSGLD
-135 FYNRVIDACLVRGI
+135 FYHRVIDACLARGI

-162 VLQDQDG
+162 ILQDKGG
-169 WMNRASIS
+169 WKNRDAVV
-177 WFSEYAEL
+177 WFSEYANL
-185 VTKTFGDKVKNWMVF
+185 LTKTYGEKVKNWMVF

-222 FKNYLPTVHHVC
+222 LKNFLPTVHHVC

-258 CSHVDVYKSE
+258 CAYVDVYKSE
-268 KRDGKSAER
+268 ERDGNAASR

-288 PSLGMGY
+288 PALGMGY
-295 PMESFPILHKLNK
+295 PTESLPILRKLNK
-308 YILPG
+308 YIQPG
-313 DMDKLKFDFDF
+313 DLEKLQFDFDF

-336 KVGLIP
+336 ANVFIP
-342 VMKGLEIKPAKR
+342 FMKGLEIKPIKRGAK
-354 DVKEVTEMGWEVY
+354 EITEMGWEVY
-367 PEGIYQIIKQFAA
+367 PEGIYKILKQFAA

-390 ENGCAFPDELVDGKV
+390 ENGCAFPDEVINGKV
-405 NDVKRIDYYQRY
+405 NDTKRIDFYQSY
-417 LKQVLRAKKEGV
+417 LKEVLRAKKNGV

-442 FEWSEGFKPRFGLVY
+442 FEWSEGFKPRFGLIH

-465 YVKNSGF
+465 IIKESGY
-472 WFKEFL
+472 WFKDFL
-478 ADKK
+478 GNTD

>member
-16 AAIVAPKL
+16 AAFVAPKL
-24 AFGQTPLYQNLDF
+24 TFGRIPLEEKLDF

-61 NIDGK
+61 NIEGK

-76 KKGTI
+76 KKGAI
-81 KTGENGDLACDFY
+81 KTGENGDVACDFY

-100 LDLLKSLNMRVFRFS
+100 LDLLKSLNMTVFRFS

-122 PNGVGAPNQKGID
+122 PDGVGTPNQKGID
-135 FYNRVIDACLVRGI
+135 FYHRLIDACLSRGL
-149 EPWIT
+149 EPWVT

-162 VLQDQDG
+162 VLQNQGG
-169 WMNRASIS
+169 WMNRSSVS

-185 VTKTFGDKVKNWMVF
+185 VTKTYGNKVKNWMVF

-222 FKNYLPTVHHVC
+222 FKHYLPTVHHVC
-234 LCQAEGGRIIRK
+234 LAQAEGGRIIRK
-246 NVANANIGTTFS
+246 NVANSTIGTTYS
-258 CSHVDVYKSE
+258 CSHVDVFKSE
-268 KRDGKSAER
+268 KRDGKSVER

-288 PSLGMGY
+288 PALGMGY
-295 PMESFPILHKLNK
+295 PTASLPILRKLDK

-313 DMDKLKFDFDF
+313 DLEKLKFDFDF

-342 VMKGLEIKPAKR
+342 IMKGLEIKPVKR
-354 DVKEVTEMGWEVY
+354 DVEEVTEMGWEVY
-367 PEGIYQIIKQFAA
+367 PEGIYQIIKQFAE
-380 YPGVKKIFVT
+380 YPGVKKIYVT
-390 ENGCAFPDELVDGKV
+390 ENGCAFPDEIVDGKV

-465 YVKNSGF
+465 IVKDSGL
-472 WFKEFL
+472 WFRDFL
-478 ADKK
+478 SNHN